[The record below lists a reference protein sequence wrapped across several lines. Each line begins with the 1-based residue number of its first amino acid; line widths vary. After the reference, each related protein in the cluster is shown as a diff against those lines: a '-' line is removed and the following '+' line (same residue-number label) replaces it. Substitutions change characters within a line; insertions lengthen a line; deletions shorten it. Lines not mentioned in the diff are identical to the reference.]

1 MGVRNAI
8 KNLKKGQI
16 KAKPMERRNDML
28 KKSHGPCV
36 SKERCVEI
44 LTEEI
49 EDLLPEE
56 KWKDYERSV
65 NRVMYEFDK
74 LDGVK
79 PRYNRGKH
87 IKSWY
92 TCRNCG
98 STVMIHHNFC
108 PNCGYKLLWDGIRC
122 LTK

>member
-1 MGVRNAI
+1 
-8 KNLKKGQI
+8 
-16 KAKPMERRNDML
+16 ML

-49 EDLLPEE
+49 QDLLPEE

-74 LDGVK
+74 LDG
-79 PRYNRGKH
+79 G
-87 IKSWY
+87 IF
-92 TCRNCG
+92 CRKKNG
-98 STVMIHHNFC
+98 RI
-108 PNCGYKLLWDGIRC
+108 
-122 LTK
+122 TKDQ